1 MVSVVSLF
9 LFLFAYRYRLQ
20 RTKSIQKEN
29 QRFEEI
35 KNNIEYIKISGAEKQ
50 EIKKSK
56 TFSNNNLKNI
66 FALVFSKSLYA
77 TIPNYVMVEIFPI
90 LLLIFL
96 VNVETAAFLGL
107 LYLILVNVFKAWKK
121 FFEEL

>member
-29 QRFEEI
+29 KRFEEI

-50 EIKKSK
+50 EIRKNKI
-56 TFSNNNLKNI
+56 FSTNNLKNI
-66 FALVFSKSLYA
+66 FALAFSKSLFA
-77 TIPNYVMVEIFPI
+77 TIPNYVMVEILPI
-90 LLLIFL
+90 LFL
-96 VNVETAAFLGL
+96 T
-107 LYLILVNVFKAWKK
+107 LVGGREGTF
-121 FFEEL
+121 